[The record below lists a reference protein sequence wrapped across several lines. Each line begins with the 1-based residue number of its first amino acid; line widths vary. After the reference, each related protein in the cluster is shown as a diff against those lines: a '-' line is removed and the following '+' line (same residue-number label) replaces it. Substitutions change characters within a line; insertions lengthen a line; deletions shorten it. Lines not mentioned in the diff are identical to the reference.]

1 MLDPW
6 TALSLAGN
14 IVQFVDFGTKLIVES
29 RSLYK
34 STTGV
39 SSVNQ
44 ELDFVAGEVQKFIA
58 ALRRP
63 LTQIQAP
70 SLVPSLTGEGSSQD
84 EYLSNDFAKITNEC
98 EKIAKDLQKRIE
110 GLRVKRK
117 HRVWSSF
124 HQAINSAWSKEE
136 LNELKRRLSAL
147 SEVLNTRI
155 LVSLRYVRSKALPRF
170 PLLT

>member
-14 IVQFVDFGTKLIVES
+14 IVQFVDFGTKVIVEG

-34 STTGV
+34 STTGL

-44 ELDFVAGEVQKFIA
+44 ELDFVAEEVHKFVG

-63 LTQIQAP
+63 LTQVEPPPSIPDPTIARSAQA
-70 SLVPSLTGEGSSQD
+70 EH
-84 EYLSNDFAKITNEC
+84 LSNDFAKICNEC
-98 EKIAKDLQKRIE
+98 EKVAEEVQKRIE

-117 HRVWSSF
+117 RRAWSSF
-124 HQAINSAWSKEE
+124 QQALKSAWSKEE
-136 LNELKRRLSAL
+136 LNELKRRLSSL
-147 SEVLNTRI
+147 SEVLNTRV
-155 LVSLRYVRSKALPRF
+155 LVSLRYVILGTLFRNAPF
-170 PLLT
+170 